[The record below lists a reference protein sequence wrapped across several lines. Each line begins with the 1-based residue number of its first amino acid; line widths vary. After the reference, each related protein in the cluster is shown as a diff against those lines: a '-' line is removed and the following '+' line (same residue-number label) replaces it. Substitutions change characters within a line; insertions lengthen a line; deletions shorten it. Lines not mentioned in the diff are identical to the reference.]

1 MSKTYV
7 LNTKW
12 PFIKRL
18 VPETAE
24 KAPAQEA
31 NPTQPPL
38 AAPHLERVTLPDGRP
53 GVIHHRKSDGNIGVR
68 PIDEDGRY
76 LLNPNLDWP
85 LSARVKYPE
94 EHAFKPE
101 ELRDR

>member
-18 VPETAE
+18 VPETTE

-38 AAPHLERVTLPDGRP
+38 AAPDLERVTLPDGRP
-53 GVIHHRKSDGNIGVR
+53 GVIHHVKTDGNLGVR
-68 PIDEDGRY
+68 PIDANGRY
-76 LLNPNLDWP
+76 LLNPNTTWKRAD
-85 LSARVKYPE
+85 RVAIPE
-94 EHAFKPE
+94 EYAFSRE
-101 ELRDR
+101 DLI